1 MLKSLFWSRNIIW
14 YVDIDPNLSPP
25 CPDNPPRLFVF
36 CGNHFSNGCI
46 WTKHLNLVEQINRKN
61 LKIPVFGGLRV
72 NLVVFEFVPMIPQEN
87 LVKFDLWK
95 NHFQYIWENLN
106 LVFLI
111 ETKGHS
117 EWVVKIGYIEGQDLL
132 HAGSY
137 RRWWTW

>member
-1 MLKSLFWSRNIIW
+1 MHINSDKFDECL
-14 YVDIDPNLSPP
+14 
-25 CPDNPPRLFVF
+25 
-36 CGNHFSNGCI
+36 
-46 WTKHLNLVEQINRKN
+46 TKHLNLVRPNNRKN

-95 NHFQYIWENLN
+95 NHFQCIWENLN